1 MRRPAIRPP
10 RGTKRTRPRV
20 IKGLMRVA
28 VGSTIL
34 YLAAGTNNAYKLSRG
49 DVEVLETDTRK
60 QIEEMTEEEL
70 KHAIDSLD
78 MKSITLSEDEELI
91 IQLASKYIL
100 AGYFIL
106 KE

>member
-34 YLAAGTNNAYKLSRG
+34 YLAAGTNNVYKLSRG

-60 QIEEMTEEEL
+60 QIEEMTEEEKKNL
-70 KHAIDSLD
+70 MDNLSSTELSWSL
-78 MKSITLSEDEELI
+78 ILSNEVI
-91 IQLASKYIL
+91 N
-100 AGYFIL
+100 
-106 KE
+106 